1 MEEERDQILVA
12 VKTPL
17 MPRAA
22 TFLLSQDL
30 TLAQSLAAI
39 LEVPPTKDETAGRV
53 LQQLKRETS
62 DGTPY
67 SFLAVEE
74 NGRIFKADPETSLAD
89 ISVNKE
95 IRTARGLEIMPL
107 AAFEVQSYARVGG
120 FCSHGSS
127 SA

>member
-1 MEEERDQILVA
+1 MEERDQILVA
-12 VKTPL
+12 LKTPL

-22 TFLLSQDL
+22 TFILSANL

-39 LEVPPTKDETAGRV
+39 LEVPPKDETARRV
-53 LQQLKRETS
+53 LQQVKRETS

-74 NGRIFKADPETSLAD
+74 SGQIFKADPETCLMD
-89 ISVNKE
+89 ITVNKE
-95 IRTARGLEIMPL
+95 IRTARGLEAVSV

-120 FCSHGSS
+120 FGG
-127 SA
+127 

>member
-1 MEEERDQILVA
+1 MEERDQILVA

-30 TLAQSLAAI
+30 TLAQSLAVI
-39 LEVPPTKDETAGRV
+39 LEVPPKDDTARRV
-53 LQQLKRETS
+53 LQQVKRETS

-74 NGRIFKADPETSLAD
+74 NGRIFKADPEMLVRD
-89 ISVNKE
+89 ITVNKE
-95 IRTARGLEIMPL
+95 VRTATGLAVMPV
-107 AAFEVQSYARVGG
+107 ASFEVQSYARVGR
-120 FCSHGSS
+120 
-127 SA
+127 